1 MGDSK
6 TSTVG
11 KSPRK
16 GVASSLVI
24 GFFIGLL
31 AMGLPMIGVTVNL
44 RLGALVLLVA
54 FILLA
59 YGFWRWETAA
69 RWGDVARVNTL
80 WVLGIAYFVMVG
92 FQNYSQYQK
101 DHSQTIATVTPPS
114 TSSLPK
120 QDSTIPTPKG
130 NARPERLPKGQSLLE
145 TALNLAANIR
155 KLSQDWVMEQS
166 KINNA
171 NDVTDEQR
179 KSMSETWSH
188 KTMAE
193 YDNKFREDA
202 RITHDKL
209 LANLPPYTDP
219 LEMKDA
225 YENEANPSLLE
236 PIARDLERLAKLL
249 PPIKPMPKPDG
260 SLR

>member
-11 KSPRK
+11 EFPRK
-16 GVASSLVI
+16 GVASSLFF
-24 GFFIGLL
+24 GFSIALL
-31 AMGLPMIGVTVNL
+31 AMGLPMIGITVNL
-44 RLGALVLLVA
+44 YLGAPVLLVA

-69 RWGDVARVNTL
+69 RWGDVARVNTI
-80 WVLGIAYFVMVG
+80 WSLGFVYFALVG
-92 FQNYSQYQK
+92 FQIYSQYQK
-101 DHSQTIATVTPPS
+101 DHSQTISAVTPPS

-120 QDSTIPTPKG
+120 QDSTISTPKST
-130 NARPERLPKGQSLLE
+130 RPERLPKGQSLLE
-145 TALNLAANIR
+145 TALNLATNIR
-155 KLSQDWVMEQS
+155 KLSQDWVTEQS

-179 KSMSETWSH
+179 KSMSETWSR

-193 YDNKFREDA
+193 YDDKFKEDA

-219 LEMKDA
+219 LAMKDA

-236 PIARDLERLAKLL
+236 PIARDLERLAKLP
-249 PPIKPMPKPDG
+249 PPIKVSKPEG